1 MTMSLNLEIA
11 QGVRLQDIEEALVG
25 VEYSKVLTEDLE
37 YAARQVKQL
46 QAQLQKIRGQAC
58 DC

>member
-1 MTMSLNLEIA
+1 MSLNLEIA

-25 VEYSKVLTEDLE
+25 VEYSTVLTEDLE
-37 YAARQVKQL
+37 YAARQVKQI